1 MTVLDP
7 RPRTGDPVDHVSSV
21 PRAPTSPRAPL
32 RGVIATR
39 VTSAA
44 REARELSVAV
54 EAPLEIR
61 VAGDT
66 LAITMRTPGH
76 DRELALGFLF
86 AEGVIASID
95 DVGSVSHCGRTGD
108 PSRENVID
116 VIPAAGAIVDAARA
130 EASRRGTLTTSA
142 CGACGRASI
151 EDLLARAPAAR
162 TPRRVSLEEI
172 GRAIGALRASQPVF
186 SSTGGC
192 HGATL
197 LGAAELVRLETF
209 EDVGRHNAIDKLV
222 GARLLAEA
230 REPGA
235 GAPLRG
241 GVLVVSGRS
250 SFDVVQKALV
260 GGAGAIVGLGAPSDL
275 AVEMARRAGLPL
287 YGFAR
292 VESVEEYA

>member
-1 MTVLDP
+1 LTDLDP
-7 RPRTGDPVDHVSSV
+7 GPGSGDPLEQVSSV
-21 PRAPTSPRAPL
+21 PRAPSLRRAPQ
-32 RGVIATR
+32 RAVVAARI
-39 VTSAA
+39 TSAG

-61 VAGDT
+61 VAGET
-66 LAITMRTPGH
+66 LAVTMRTPGH
-76 DRELALGFLF
+76 DRELAVGFLF
-86 AEGVIASID
+86 AEGVIASIAH
-95 DVGSVSHCGRTGD
+95 VGRVSHCGPTGR
-108 PSRENVID
+108 PSRDNVID
-116 VIPAAGAIVDAARA
+116 VIPAAGAILDAART

-151 EDLLARAPAAR
+151 EDLLASAPAAKA
-162 TPRRVSLEEI
+162 PRRVSLEEI
-172 GRAIGALRASQPVF
+172 ERAVAVLRASQPVF
-186 SSTGGC
+186 ASTGGC
-192 HGATL
+192 HGAAL
-197 LGAAELVRLETF
+197 LSAADLGRLDAF

-222 GARLLAEA
+222 GARLLAA
-230 REPGA
+230 ASQPGRD
-235 GAPLRG
+235 APLGG